1 MRDLGFR
8 DGHKAFG
15 RATSRAVF
23 ERQTVDPTRH
33 SLVVYRLM
41 AWRADALR
49 ICDESALASPHG
61 NVPLVPQNG
70 IRLVDRAEVDAQ
82 IGRKLTNA
90 RQTVTRREFATS
102 DSLDNLIANLQ
113 VDGDF
118 IRLINPN
125 DHRCFLV

>member
-1 MRDLGFR
+1 
-8 DGHKAFG
+8 
-15 RATSRAVF
+15 
-23 ERQTVDPTRH
+23 
-33 SLVVYRLM
+33 M

-49 ICDESALASPHG
+49 IGDDGALASPHG

-70 IRLVDRAEVDAQ
+70 IRLVDRVEIDAQ

-90 RQTVTRREFATS
+90 WEAITRRELTTR

-125 DHRCFLV
+125 DRRCLLA